1 MKCTRGLPKY
11 LQREGV
17 AEALFMAQEYG
28 SLGVKLLEFVN
39 KEEEK
44 IVYTSL
50 GHIFDDLVN
59 LVKCKAIRK
68 SQQFLMNLGY
78 DEYTAEVLEQTY
90 LPLELLKIKYKGK
103 LAGKT
108 QNI

>member
-1 MKCTRGLPKY
+1 MKRTRELPKY
-11 LQREGV
+11 FQREGV

-39 KEEEK
+39 KEEQ